1 VSQAGFWGGGGRLR
15 RPGGRSKRLPTAL
28 FACALAICAD
38 GCQSTQEKSAQLEKS
53 AKHERLALQ
62 GISVSRQSPDVQ
74 VLGTEVVHGH
84 EGNAVI
90 VRLRD
95 SASKPALSAPI
106 ELTVRDA
113 KGKIVY
119 QNNAPGEDPSLT
131 KVSLQPGAQS
141 VWIDD
146 QVHTEA
152 VPASASTKV
161 GEGAH
166 PSGAAPKLTVKGL
179 HLSGEGGEAS
189 GEGIVKNSSSSTQD
203 NLVVFVLARKAGK
216 VVAAGRAVLPE
227 VLPGASDSFQ
237 IYFVGD
243 PGGAKL
249 EASAPPTTF

>member
-1 VSQAGFWGGGGRLR
+1 MNSAGAGGGEGRLR
-15 RPGGRSKRLPTAL
+15 RPRRRAKLAPTAL
-28 FACALAICAD
+28 AACALAIWTS

-62 GISVSRQSPDVQ
+62 GVSVSKQSPDVQ
-74 VLGTEVVHGH
+74 TLGTEVVHGH

-95 SASKPALSAPI
+95 SSSKPILAAPI
-106 ELTVRDA
+106 EITVRDA
-113 KGKIVY
+113 TDRTIY
-119 QNNAPGEDPSLT
+119 QNNAPGEDQSLT
-131 KVSLQPGAQS
+131 KVSLRPGAQS

-152 VPASASTKV
+152 APASASAKV

-166 PSGAAPKLTVKGL
+166 PSGAAPKLTVEGL
-179 HLSGEGGEAS
+179 HLSGEGSEAS
-189 GEGIVKNSSSSTQD
+189 AEGSVKNLSSTTQD
-203 NLVVFVLARKAGK
+203 NLVVFVLARKNGK

-243 PGGAKL
+243 PSGAKL